1 MVRATMS
8 FAEAAPFLLT
18 LITVR
23 LFVDL
28 VGEDCYLDV
37 NFVHDLEELGR
48 AFAVI
53 EKMGL
58 ELIPEHE
65 HPAEHHEWGT
75 RIYLAERVP
84 V

>member
-28 VGEDCYLDV
+28 VNEDCYLDV
-37 NFVHDLEELGR
+37 NFVHLVEELDQ
-48 AFAVI
+48 AFGAI
-53 EKMGL
+53 DRMGL